1 MSRFRHIHFFQR
13 VRSMATR
20 AGTAFFH
27 AQLFLMNCRDR
38 VINLLVLLPL
48 MLLPRAVLAD
58 GDLADMVRHVGDGAK
73 TSQTSALT
81 IAQFIGVI
89 MFIGG
94 VIGFKK
100 VGKQSGIGLGACIVS
115 VIVGVILAVA
125 PEVMNRSQR
134 QLGTS
139 ATSIS

>member
-1 MSRFRHIHFFQR
+1 
-13 VRSMATR
+13 MATR

-73 TSQTSALT
+73 TSQTSTLT

-94 VIGFKK
+94 VVGFKK
-100 VGKQSGIGLGACIVS
+100 VGKQGGIGLGACIVS